1 MPSKGQKLGIFLGLF
16 GTMLGGFL
24 WIIITGIVLKSMIF
38 IIIPAVL
45 LIASTVIVY
54 LIYNKYPHKWL
65 VILGALIIFLVIVNF
80 IFINILYQRIPDYVG
95 DISTGRNQ
103 MGLLPINIFLGIFSL
118 WGIFCI
124 VLGIFKKYPKKP

>member
-1 MPSKGQKLGIFLGLF
+1 MLTKGQKLGIFLGLF

-54 LIYNKYPHKWL
+54 LVYNKYPHKWL
-65 VILGALIIFLVIVNF
+65 VILGALIIFLVIVNL

-95 DISTGRNQ
+95 GITTGKNE
-103 MGLLPINIFLGIFSL
+103 MSLLQVNIFLGIFAF
-118 WGIFCI
+118 WGIFCL
-124 VLGIFKKYPKKP
+124 VLGIFKKYPKRP

>member
-16 GTMLGGFL
+16 GTILGGLL

-65 VILGALIIFLVIVNF
+65 VILGALIIFLVIINL

-95 DISTGRNQ
+95 GITTGKNE
-103 MGLLPINIFLGIFSL
+103 MSLLQVNIFLGIFAF
-118 WGIFCI
+118 WGIFCL